1 MTYSRE
7 QRLCKCVKQPAPV
20 SSNGSSPSPE
30 QQLEEAERRE
40 ELKKE
45 MKKEIERDLSVPTVN
60 VSATVRRYISAGD
73 ERTSSK
79 ALGLV
84 MGVVC
89 FVPLAGIV
97 LVDLLALLH
106 AASRRLWGLRDLHR
120 RPVG

>member
-7 QRLCKCVKQPAPV
+7 QCLCKCVKEPAPV
-20 SSNGSSPSPE
+20 SSNGSSLSPE
-30 QQLEEAERRE
+30 QEQEAAEQRE

-45 MKKEIERDLSVPTVN
+45 MKKEIERELSVPTMN

-73 ERTSSK
+73 ERPSSK
-79 ALGLV
+79 VLGLV

-89 FVPLAGIV
+89 FVPLAVIV
-97 LVDLLALLH
+97 LVDLLVLLH
-106 AASRRLWGLRDLHR
+106 AAGRRIWGLRDLFR

>member
-1 MTYSRE
+1 M
-7 QRLCKCVKQPAPV
+7 

-79 ALGLV
+79 VLGLV

-106 AASRRLWGLRDLHR
+106 AAGRRLWGLRDLHR